1 MSAAILILGG
11 TTEAVQLAAA
21 LSEQRP
27 DLDLTIALAGAT
39 ENPAEVPCRVRVGS
53 FGGTEGLTE
62 FLRHQ
67 GISAVIDA
75 THPFAAQI
83 TRNADL
89 ACQAANVPCLH
100 LDRPA
105 WSLPED
111 TDVVF
116 VPDALEAARLV
127 ARTSGAAFITIGRKH
142 LDAFNG
148 LANVHLVV
156 RLLEPAVP
164 PDDPP
169 GSLENTTF
177 VYGRPP
183 FTMEDEVALMRAHK
197 IDTLVS
203 KASGGEATRSK
214 IDAAALI
221 GARIVLIRR
230 PPVTDGERV
239 YSIAAVVQWL
249 SDHIKA

>member
-1 MSAAILILGG
+1 MSAPILILGG

-21 LSEQRP
+21 LAQQRP
-27 DLDLTIALAGAT
+27 DFDVTIALAGAT
-39 ENPAEVPCRVRVGS
+39 EKPAVLPCPVRSGS
-53 FGGTEGLTE
+53 FGGAEGLAL

-67 GISAVIDA
+67 GILAVIDA

-83 TRNADL
+83 SRNADL
-89 ACQAANVPCLH
+89 ACQATQIPCLH
-100 LDRPA
+100 LERPS
-105 WSLPED
+105 WNLPDD

-127 ARTSGAAFITIGRKH
+127 ARTSSAALITIGRKH
-142 LDAFNG
+142 LEAFNG

-156 RLLEPAVP
+156 RVLDPSVP
-164 PDDPP
+164 
-169 GSLENTTF
+169 SEALKNATF

-183 FTMEDEVALMRAHK
+183 FTVEDEVALMRAHK

-203 KASGGEATRSK
+203 KASGGDATRSK
-214 IDAAALI
+214 IDAAAQI

-230 PPVTDGERV
+230 PPPTDGQRV
-239 YSIAAVVQWL
+239 PSVATAVQWL
-249 SDHIKA
+249 NDLISVK